1 MYRRV
6 LPLLLTAV
14 LLLSG
19 CTAGQKNMPQKMDEK
34 EMTGQ
39 PSDMSG
45 EGSMYTSLSSLGRRL
60 SQHPPHHLIPFRR
73 RMPGHPGAFG
83 DGSVAGH
90 IGVEFHVRPDLLL
103 GLGELVRWSD
113 APCLVPQGL
122 PLRVHLLNQHLQL
135 RLALLPSVG
144 VDAFRVLG
152 AVRPGGG
159 VAAFKQ
165 VVIDLG
171 NTPGARLS
179 LSSQH
184 WLEVRGRVLLCLLRA
199 L

>member
-1 MYRRV
+1 
-6 LPLLLTAV
+6 
-14 LLLSG
+14 
-19 CTAGQKNMPQKMDEK
+19 MP
-34 EMTGQ
+34 
-39 PSDMSG
+39 
-45 EGSMYTSLSSLGRRL
+45 R
-60 SQHPPHHLIPFRR
+60 
-73 RMPGHPGAFG
+73 HPGASG
-83 DGSVAGH
+83 DGPVAGH
-90 IGVEFHVRPDLLL
+90 VGVELHVRPDLLL
-103 GLGELVRWSD
+103 RLGELIRRSD

-122 PLRVHLLNQHLQL
+122 PLRVHLLDQRLQL

-199 L
+199 LQHLVAQSPVYFGRRLALHIPGDMGIDVQGGGRRHMAQHGGEGLHIHTALQGQGGKGVA